1 MKRVYR
7 AVAAA
12 ALMSASGAWAVKVGD
27 NLFIKAKGV
36 KLLKEPK
43 ATSAAA
49 APKEL
54 AVGDTV
60 VWKGASDK
68 DKTFH
73 QIEVGG
79 KTGFVLMSALSPS
92 KPQQEIVEGGKALD
106 TKAFASSGAA
116 TKGLTQAALS
126 YSANKSKAGDDTMKK
141 AAVQVIYA
149 EEHSKNK
156 GTPEAIEAKAKSLLG
171 GGK

>member
-43 ATSAAA
+43 AGSAPV

-54 AVGDTV
+54 AVGDEV
-60 VWKGASDK
+60 KWQGPSDK

-73 QIEVGG
+73 KIEAGG
-79 KTGFVLMSALSPS
+79 KSGFVMMSSLSPS
-92 KPQQEIVEGGKALD
+92 KPQMEVVEGGKALD

-126 YSANKSKAGDDTMKK
+126 YSDKKAKDGDDTMKK

-156 GTPEAIEAKAKSLLG
+156 GTPEAIDAKAKSLG

>member
-49 APKEL
+49 SPKEL

-60 VWKGASDK
+60 VWKGPATDK
-68 DKTFH
+68 AFH

-79 KTGFVLMSALSPS
+79 KSGFVLMSSLSPN
-92 KPQQEIVEGGKALD
+92 KPQMEVVEGGKALD

-126 YSANKSKAGDDTMKK
+126 YSGKKAEGGDNTLKK

-156 GTPEAIEAKAKSLLG
+156 GTPEAIDAKAKSLG